1 MKARF
6 AIALTT
12 VLVTSFSCGRPP
24 AAKGTSEVAVIPEHA
39 TTCVTS
45 LGPTDHPDQTSTDK
59 AISAQLCKK
68 LGSEGVWYLT
78 VKADALTIML
88 DRSTF
93 RAFEGKAKNGSP
105 LQKLELREWA
115 ERAGRAFQL
124 ESQHEDVGVLLLGD
138 EPLRRLY
145 SGQFISGKFYDNDP
159 PKDAK

>member
-12 VLVTSFSCGRPP
+12 ALVTSYSCGRPP
-24 AAKGTSEVAVIPEHA
+24 AAKGTWGGTVIPEHA
-39 TTCVTS
+39 MTCVTS
-45 LGPTDHPDQTSTDK
+45 LGPTDHPDQTPTDK

-68 LGSEGVWYLT
+68 LGSEGVWNLS
-78 VKADALTIML
+78 VNADALTIIL

-93 RAFEGKAKNGSP
+93 RVFEGKAKNGSP

-124 ESQHEDVGVLLLGD
+124 ESQQQDVRVMLLGD

-145 SGQFISGKFYDNDP
+145 GGMFDGGKFYEIDP
-159 PKDAK
+159 PKDVK